1 METWMLATIAA
12 MAAAVV
18 AQTLVLLV
26 AAGSSK
32 HPTGVF

>member
-1 METWMLATIAA
+1 

-26 AAGSSK
+26 AAGSFNPRRQFLK
-32 HPTGVF
+32 ITY